1 MTSDDQVGNVQTVLG
16 TVSPQILGPTLTHEH
31 LLCDV
36 SVLRHPP
43 AEASALD
50 LFHRPVSLDTLGYI
64 NHHGAT
70 NLDNARLLD
79 IDTAIDEAALY
90 ARHGGGCLVDTT
102 SIGLSRDPVG
112 LAQIARSTGL
122 NIVMGSSYYVDEAHP
137 ADVTGKSEDEIVEEI
152 VQDVAHGP
160 SGSGIRSGIIGEV
173 GCSWPLT
180 DNERKV
186 LRASARAQRMTG
198 APLLIHPGRD
208 ETAPL
213 EIIAVLDEAGA
224 DLGRTIMGHLDRTV
238 AKRET
243 LTRIAETGCYLE
255 WDLFGREQSYYDP
268 NPNFDMPT
276 DAIRM
281 DTIAWVISEGYGD
294 RVVVAHDVCHKTR
307 LVKYGGHGYFYILS
321 SIVPRMRTRGFDE
334 TAINRIL
341 VENPARILT
350 FTEPQR
356 A

>member
-1 MTSDDQVGNVQTVLG
+1 MSIDDQAGNVQTVLG
-16 TVSPQILGPTLTHEH
+16 TVSPEALGPTLTHEH

-43 AEASALD
+43 TEASALD
-50 LFHRPVSLDTLGYI
+50 MFHQPVSLENLGYVT
-64 NHHGAT
+64 HHAAI

-79 IDTAIDEAALY
+79 IDTAIAEATLY
-90 ARHGGGCLVDTT
+90 ARHGGGCLVDAT
-102 SIGLSRDPVG
+102 SGGLSRDPVG
-112 LAQIARSTGL
+112 LAQIARATGL
-122 NIVMGSSYYVDEAHP
+122 NIVMGSSYYVDAAHP
-137 ADVTGKSEDEIVEEI
+137 ADVPGKSEDEIAEEI
-152 VQDVAHGP
+152 VRDVTEGANA
-160 SGSGIRSGIIGEV
+160 SGIRSGVIGEV

-186 LRASARAQRMTG
+186 LRASARAQRTTG

-208 ETAPL
+208 EAAPM

-238 AKRET
+238 ARRET
-243 LTRIAETGCYLE
+243 LTSIAESGCYLE

-268 NPNFDMPT
+268 NPFFDMPT
-276 DAIRM
+276 DAMRM

-294 RVVVAHDVCHKTR
+294 RVVVAHDICHKTR

-321 SIVPRMRTRGFDE
+321 SIVPRMRSRGFDE
-334 TAINRIL
+334 AAIDRIL

-350 FTEPQR
+350 FTERQR